1 MFDGGR
7 LENVQVQVKCKL
19 FPSVKANVFVKC

>member
-19 FPSVKANVFVKC
+19 FPSVKANVYGL